1 MKKIKYT
8 LTIFFLFKSFTAFA
22 DSWYQVEIIIFDRL
36 NPNLSEEKWA
46 NEEPVV
52 RFDTIELSA
61 NYDMNTDQ
69 RLIPYMI
76 MDKKNN
82 RMTGVY
88 RVLKSSREY
97 RPLVHLSWQ
106 QPATNRNESRYVHIV
121 KNDNKEKILEKD
133 DQESIIEPE
142 FLEDF
147 TSNQKIIDGSIR
159 IRSNFY
165 LHADLNFYYFKNL
178 YASNNTSKKGIEF
191 SDQDIEELVI
201 SIKESRKIKLNEI
214 HYFDNP
220 IYGVILQVSR
230 LGES

>member
-8 LTIFFLFKSFTAFA
+8 LTIFFLLKSFTAFA

-36 NPNLSEEKWA
+36 NPDLSEEKWG
-46 NEEPVV
+46 NEEHVV
-52 RFDTIELSA
+52 RLDTIELYP
-61 NYDMNTDQ
+61 NYEINTDQ
-69 RLIPYMI
+69 RLTPYMI

-88 RVLKSSREY
+88 RVLKSSSEY

-106 QPATNRNESRYVHIV
+106 QPATKRSESRYVHIV
-121 KNDNKEKILEKD
+121 KNDSKEKILEKN

-142 FLEDF
+142 FLDDF
-147 TSNQKIIDGSIR
+147 TSNRKVIDGSIR

-165 LHADLNFYYFKNL
+165 LHADLDLYYFKNL
-178 YASNNTSKKGIEF
+178 YVSNNTYKKDIEF
-191 SDQDIEELVI
+191 SNQDIEELVI
-201 SIKESRKIKLNEI
+201 NIKESRKIKLNEI

-230 LGES
+230 LSES